1 MGAAFPLMRSSLL
14 LCALLSCAWA
24 ISGPHIADLNVLLPP
39 LMTNPVEYRLLGSD
53 GCFTWEWDHH
63 DILFV
68 QPEYNGSS
76 HCSVSARLVSIA
88 PYTGRKETAV
98 YARDVLSGIVI
109 RCEVFIDKIFRI
121 KIFHHSVKLDLDGI
135 TTLRAIAF
143 DDAEN
148 VFSSLVGVQF
158 MWQVTPISVGD
169 DHLSPHLVHVPLKNT
184 PLSECGGFCGDKD
197 PRIKLED
204 NGLAADLYVVK
215 GIEIGQDTVSA
226 HMLESGFEH
235 IADNIVL
242 TVAEAMSVEPP
253 SPIFVV
259 VGAHVHYHLKVL
271 RNNIAQA
278 VTLPSPYHRWSV
290 ENSSVAWIDSAMG
303 LASAVNLGVT
313 NIVVEDTR
321 VAGHLQLSSMHVVL
335 PDHMVLYIQPVTIS
349 FDPVDGIQPI
359 SSFERWYLVVGQQ
372 YVIYLHV
379 FSRDSGRRPL
389 YITEKENLDLLFK
402 KSAHWDIS
410 HVPDDIAV
418 RHGWRNSSRIKALSK
433 GVVSLSASL
442 TFHDVQL
449 VKPKFLTV
457 EQEVIIC
464 DHVKI
469 ILQETIYP
477 TKLIRLPWVPN
488 VYQDFQLTA
497 SGGCAQASKDYHWF
511 SSDVGVVSVS
521 STGVVRAISPGRAV
535 IKVVSSFDLLNYDEV
550 VIVVSIPSSI
560 VMIQNFPV
568 EVEVGGYIVAAAT
581 LTAED
586 GTWFTIDITFF
597 GSSYYHR
604 CDAFSSSTRWEV
616 FGDAEPFKI
625 TNETGNVDCL
635 GLSDLERAEFSR
647 SPPCACACLYASSA
661 GRAEI
666 HAVIFKDLASNKHL
680 LNTSEQPVLRAAKIL
695 VAYPSLLVYQAGDGN
710 RFGGYRVDVPISFS
724 SAQITSLKSVNELYL
739 VPGTRIDMVL
749 LGGPERWDNDI
760 EFIESLEIVAEDMN
774 TFNAGVRISNSS
786 INGGTLYDIYCQDL
800 GAYKLVFSRGNLM
813 GANHPVSAIAR
824 TELSLACALPASI
837 IVIAN
842 EPANTPSVIHS
853 AIQTIRGP
861 GNVQATPISVPN
873 SCSVRV
879 AAVGIHDSGKP
890 FANSSSLCLNWE
902 VEKCDDLAKWNDAA
916 TDLEHSGSSWEKILV
931 LQNASG
937 MESVSIYGGTSNV
950 VYVVNDTK
958 VVEIVQH
965 SQEGHLLHLMLG
977 ARDVGGA
984 VVAIEDVGL
993 NPPIAA
999 SVLVLVADVEWI
1011 KILLPDKIRLMV
1023 GTSKTVDIAAGI
1035 HDGHIFGSS
1044 QYTFMNIRVHFE
1056 EELLELLNKDDYSR
1070 SATDVVEE
1078 PSFLVK
1084 AVKLGMT
1091 TLYVSARQRSGRE
1104 LLSQTIQVEVYA
1116 PLAVHPSEIFLVP
1129 GASYVLAV
1137 SGGPMT
1143 GTIVEY
1149 SSTNKSSAIVDE
1161 VSGKL
1166 SAISPG
1172 DSIIHAKAYDSV
1184 GTLSCETSANVKV
1197 GIPSSMSIYLQGNQL
1212 GVGCKT
1218 PAFPTSPEG
1227 DLLSFYEVCKN
1238 YRWTV
1243 EDEQVLTFLPTTS
1256 EINSQEYFSSS
1267 GNQLKTLDGFGRKY
1281 SEFISILHGRS
1292 AGKTGIAV
1300 SFSCEF
1306 ASSSSVQHTVF
1317 YNVSEEI
1324 IVVPDPPLSL
1334 GIPATWI
1341 LPPFY
1346 TTKNVLPMSS
1356 QVYSYQWQ
1364 KGKVIYSVMKV
1375 CGDKVHQN
1383 PFKIDGTK
1391 VKTFHSNSIG
1401 CIQATDGT
1409 TGRTE
1414 IASCV
1419 KVAEVAQVRIDIEK
1433 LPFRVIY
1440 LDLGAYLNLGVSYHD
1455 NLGYPFLEA
1464 EGVVS
1469 LTVSTNHPEIVSVL
1483 ALDSENGMHSFNGTV
1498 LIKVSVGANLSPH
1511 KPILHVGD
1519 RVNFSVTGE
1528 GMSDAKSGRWFSANV
1543 SVISIN
1549 KDSGKAI
1556 ALGEGTT
1563 QVFFKGS
1570 SHDLQTTVTVM
1581 RDSVVLHAPSNAL
1594 TNVHF
1599 PSEGYKFLIELRY
1612 VTPWKDA
1619 DTAKYYCLFFPY
1631 SPEHL
1636 SHTLP
1641 IIGTTKFEVKKGLG
1655 DRPMFVS
1662 ISVTLRGA
1670 YPMSGSV
1677 RLPFHSGFSV
1687 LGIHKL
1693 HLTPNANKSII
1704 TVLGN
1709 TDVKV
1714 SWHAHGLLT
1723 VARLHAEDFVV
1734 GGRAEYEVKVVQ
1746 DKTFKDKLMFS
1757 LPHIGQVSEVE
1768 VSYETDEAPKSSAA
1782 SESSN
1787 LLMNSLTC
1795 VVVLVATVVLFLR
1808 CFNKRQRSG
1817 QRPNLYTSSHLDP
1830 KTPIRTQDVP
1840 ANGALT
1846 PVRSAPRTPQSY
1858 TEYLRRTI
1866 DETPYVRRHGRLVD
1880 PSYSY

>member
-1 MGAAFPLMRSSLL
+1 
-14 LCALLSCAWA
+14 
-24 ISGPHIADLNVLLPP
+24 
-39 LMTNPVEYRLLGSD
+39 
-53 GCFTWEWDHH
+53 
-63 DILFV
+63 
-68 QPEYNGSS
+68 
-76 HCSVSARLVSIA
+76 
-88 PYTGRKETAV
+88 
-98 YARDVLSGIVI
+98 
-109 RCEVFIDKIFRI
+109 
-121 KIFHHSVKLDLDGI
+121 
-135 TTLRAIAF
+135 
-143 DDAEN
+143 
-148 VFSSLVGVQF
+148 

-226 HMLESGFEH
+226 QMLESGFEH

-313 NIVVEDTR
+313 NIVVEDMR

-349 FDPVDGIQPI
+349 FDPVDGTQPI
-359 SSFERWYLVVGQQ
+359 SSFVRWYLVVGQQ

-379 FSRDSGRRPL
+379 FSRDSGTRPL

-418 RHGWRNSSRIKALSK
+418 RHGWRNSSQIKALSK
-433 GVVSLSASL
+433 GVASLSASL

-449 VKPKFLTV
+449 VKPKVLTV

-469 ILQETIYP
+469 ILQETIHP

-581 LTAED
+581 LKAED
-586 GTWFTIDITFF
+586 G
-597 GSSYYHR
+597 SYYHR

-625 TNETGNVDCL
+625 TNETGNADCP

-647 SPPCACACLYASSA
+647 SPCACACLYASSA

-666 HAVIFKDLASNKHL
+666 HAVIFKDLASSKHL
-680 LNTSEQPVLRAAKIL
+680 FNTSEQLVLRAAKIL

-724 SAQITSLKSVNELYL
+724 SAQITSLKSVSELYL

-760 EFIESLEIVAEDMN
+760 EFIESLEIVPEDMN

-824 TELSLACALPASI
+824 TELSLACALPASV

-902 VEKCDDLAKWNDAA
+902 LEKCDDLAKWND
-916 TDLEHSGSSWEKILV
+916 TTTNLEHSGSSWEKILV

-937 MESVSIYGGTSNV
+937 LCLVRATVISFCDAMRDVVSQEATLLLQSSKSSLTDATYLQLVSALRVTPEFLLLLCHPSSKESVSIYGGTSNV

-965 SQEGHLLHLMLG
+965 SQEGNLLHLMLG

-1023 GTSKTVDIAAGI
+1023 GTSKTVDIVAGI

-1056 EELLELLNKDDYSR
+1056 EELLELLNKDDYLR
-1070 SATDVVEE
+1070 SATDVIEE

-1084 AVKLGMT
+1084 ALKLGMT
-1091 TLYVSARQRSGRE
+1091 TLYVTARQRSGHE

-1116 PLAVHPSEIFLVP
+1116 PLTVHPSEIFLVP
-1129 GASYVLAV
+1129 GASYVLSV
-1137 SGGPMT
+1137 SGGPMS

-1161 VSGKL
+1161 ASGKL

-1184 GTLSCETSANVKV
+1184 GTLICETSTNVKV

-1238 YRWTV
+1238 YRWTI

-1256 EINSQEYFSSS
+1256 EVNSQEYFSSS
-1267 GNQLKTLDGFGRKY
+1267 GNQLKTLAGFGTKN

-1292 AGKTGIAV
+1292 AGKTGISV

-1346 TTKNVLPMSS
+1346 TTKNVLPVSS
-1356 QVYSYQWQ
+1356 QVYPYHRQ
-1364 KGKVIYSVMKV
+1364 KGNIIYSVMKV

-1433 LPFRVIY
+1433 LPLRVIY

-1455 NLGYPFLEA
+1455 NLGYPFFEA

-1498 LIKVSVGANLSPH
+1498 LIKGLRLGTALLRLSTTSVQRKSDFILVSVGANISPH

-1599 PSEGYKFLIELRY
+1599 PSEGYKFLIELSGYYAKKVEDFSEDIDLPYDCGVDPPFVGY

-1619 DTAKYYCLFFPY
+1619 DAAKYYCLFFPY

-1636 SHTLP
+1636 SHALP
-1641 IIGTTKFEVKKGLG
+1641 IIGTNKFVVKRGLG

-1693 HLTPNANKSII
+1693 HLTRNANKSII

-1714 SWHAHGLLT
+1714 SWHAYGLLT

-1746 DKTFKDKLMFS
+1746 DKSFKDKLIFN
-1757 LPHIGQVSEVE
+1757 LPQIGQVSEVE
-1768 VSYETDEAPKSSAA
+1768 VSYETDETPKNSAA

-1787 LLMNSLTC
+1787 LLINSLVC
-1795 VVVLVATVVLFLR
+1795 VFVLVATVVLFWR

-1817 QRPNLYTSSHLDP
+1817 QRRSLSTSSHLDP
-1830 KTPIRTQDVP
+1830 KTPMRTQDVP